1 MRRGWAGLNGVKT
14 RSEEEGRRKEE
25 VGPPPKPHL
34 LPKVA
39 LAIPSSCVSHES
51 FAAPPMSSLSSSSF
65 FFLLLLYVNGRA
77 LYAVVDATML
87 NKADN
92 SNN

>member
-14 RSEEEGRRKEE
+14 RSGEGGRKRRWD
-25 VGPPPKPHL
+25 PPPKPHL

-65 FFLLLLYVNGRA
+65 FFFVIALCKWPRAVRGGGRHHA
-77 LYAVVDATML
+77 QQ
-87 NKADN
+87 
-92 SNN
+92 SR